1 MAKEETTTIS
11 GNRTGGLKTAIKNKE
26 KDPDYYRKL
35 GKLGGQR
42 SSDGGFASDKVGSDG
57 LTGRERASIAGKR
70 GGAISRRKPTHK
82 VEVTDKSPHPYQ
94 LVDKPGAPGHK
105 TAVPF

>member
-1 MAKEETTTIS
+1 MAGT
-11 GNRTGGLKTAIKNKE
+11 RTGGRKAAITNKRLHGE
-26 KDPDYYRKL
+26 DFFKVQGSK
-35 GKLGGQR
+35 GGR
-42 SSDGGFASDKVGSDG
+42 ASNTGGFASDKVGSDG

-70 GGAISRRKPTHK
+70 GGSISRRKPTHK
-82 VEVTDKSPHPYQ
+82 VEVTDESPLPYQ